1 MEFLE
6 AMEYLKSK
14 GNDATKKIYVS
25 HGAKE
30 PLFGVKTGDLKEII
44 RKTKKDHELALKL
57 YDSGNSDAMYLAG
70 QIADASRMDIETL
83 DIWVSK
89 AYWSM
94 LSDRCVSL
102 VAAKSPFGLEAA
114 RKWIRSDD
122 EMTACAGYGTLSTMF
137 SFMPDDAFDLDEI
150 RSIVDDAAERIQNEG
165 VLLQNAMKNF
175 LILTGLYIA
184 PLYDYVLAA
193 SENIGRIKPAIAE
206 NNCNIQTVTDY
217 LVRYRDRVG
226 KKNKSMER

>member
-1 MEFLE
+1 
-6 AMEYLKSK
+6 
-14 GNDATKKIYVS
+14 
-25 HGAKE
+25 
-30 PLFGVKTGDLKEII
+30 
-44 RKTKKDHELALKL
+44 
-57 YDSGNSDAMYLAG
+57 MYLAG

-137 SFMPDDAFDLDEI
+137 SFMPDDAFDMDEI
-150 RSIVDDAAERIQNEG
+150 RSIVDDAAERIQDEG

-184 PLYDYVLAA
+184 PLYDYVLLA
-193 SENIGRIKPAIAE
+193 SENIGRIKPAIAA